1 MAIGTI
7 DCSYGSG
14 QWTDAS
20 RSTYNLVD
28 ALTRHTAQVTQQ
40 AKCLL
45 DSVY

>member
-1 MAIGTI
+1 MLMATI

-28 ALTRHTAQVTQQ
+28 ALTRHTAQVIKQNM
-40 AKCLL
+40 CLIP
-45 DSVY
+45 SE